1 MTTAPLIPNPSPA
14 RGEGG
19 RHHGR
24 LRFANRPYLLILLQL
39 AWLGWLLTF
48 PVALDSDDAL
58 NFAHG
63 VTRFSVLEF
72 SPHFPGYPAFIWLAR
87 LINLAVDDPAR
98 AVQWASLLGS
108 SLLAPLAAL
117 LAVKLWQRP
126 SLLAP
131 VWLLVLAL
139 PLTPTL
145 ALSGLS
151 DGPALAAWLG
161 SLLALQQ
168 RRFALAGLLLGL
180 MLALRPSYF
189 VLALQPLWLGLA
201 QQGNRVR
208 FVLPIALVGLTS
220 LLFVWQADGWAY
232 FSEGQR
238 FTDGHFTLWGNTA
251 AAHGDRLLSWANTF
265 NSQLT
270 PLWPLLMGALLIQPL
285 WQRSKDH
292 NATPSVLWTIYW
304 LALLLWTLFGQNPDN
319 PRHLA
324 PITLLG
330 IVLLAGW
337 LPRRGEGLVTVAG
350 LLLLGATFT
359 LPHPPAMVQ
368 AARLA
373 EKSCPA
379 LVTQWGVRLLRE
391 TTALPV
397 TDGWYKGD
405 AALALSQGACRLS
418 RRPIA
423 ASEMSTVVRQHWFAP
438 RFAAEPS
445 LWLAIPSLQTIQ
457 EKVTKNIERAQKSA
471 KATKKEG
478 NNSGTLTAHP

>member
-1 MTTAPLIPNPSPA
+1 MLA
-14 RGEGG
+14 
-19 RHHGR
+19 
-24 LRFANRPYLLILLQL
+24 LLQL

-87 LINLAVDDPAR
+87 LINLAVDDPAH

-108 SLLAPLAAL
+108 SLLAPLAAF
-117 LAVKLWQRP
+117 LAVRLWQRP
-126 SLLAP
+126 GLLVP

-161 SLLALQQ
+161 TLLALQQ
-168 RRFALAGLLLGL
+168 RKIALAGLLLGL

-189 VLALQPLWLGLA
+189 VLALLPLWLGMA

-208 FVLPIALVGLTS
+208 FVLPIALVGLAC

-232 FSEGQR
+232 FAEGRR

-265 NSQLT
+265 NDQLT
-270 PLWPLLMGALLIQPL
+270 PLWPLLMGALLILPL

-292 NATPSVLWTIYW
+292 NPAPSVLWPLYW
-304 LALLLWTLFGQNPDN
+304 LVLLLWTLVGQNPDN

-330 IVLLAGW
+330 LVLLVGW
-337 LPRRGEGLVTVAG
+337 LPRRGELPAMLGA
-350 LLLLGATFT
+350 LLLLLST
-359 LPHPPAMVQ
+359 LTPPVAPAMTR

-373 EKSCPA
+373 EQTCPA

-391 TTALPV
+391 TTTLPV
-397 TDGWYKGD
+397 TDGWYRGD
-405 AALALSQGACRLS
+405 AALALTQGACRLS
-418 RRPIA
+418 RRPLGA
-423 ASEMSTVVRQHWFAP
+423 EALPGPYDTLWFAP
-438 RFAAEPS
+438 RFHAEPG
-445 LWLAIPSLQTIQ
+445 LWLALP
-457 EKVTKNIERAQKSA
+457 R
-471 KATKKEG
+471 
-478 NNSGTLTAHP
+478 

>member
-1 MTTAPLIPNPSPA
+1 MLA
-14 RGEGG
+14 
-19 RHHGR
+19 
-24 LRFANRPYLLILLQL
+24 LLQL
-39 AWLGWLLTF
+39 AWLGWLLAF

-72 SPHFPGYPAFIWLAR
+72 SPHFPGYPAFIWLVR
-87 LINLAVDDPAR
+87 LVNLLVDDPAR

-108 SLLAPLAAL
+108 CLLAPLAAWL
-117 LAVKLWQRP
+117 SASVWQRP

-161 SLLALQQ
+161 ALLALQQ
-168 RRFALAGLLLGL
+168 RRIALAGLLLGL
-180 MLALRPSYF
+180 LLALRPSYF
-189 VLALQPLWLGLA
+189 VLMLLPLWLGMA
-201 QQGNRVR
+201 QQGARFR
-208 FVLPIALVGLTS
+208 FVLPIALVGLIS

-232 FSEGQR
+232 FSEGRR
-238 FTDGHFTLWGNTA
+238 FTDGHFSLWGNTA
-251 AAHGDRLLSWANTF
+251 AAHGDRLLSWARTF
-265 NSQLT
+265 NEQLT
-270 PLWPLLMGALLIQPL
+270 LLWPLLMVALLVLPL
-285 WQRSKDH
+285 WPRSKDH
-292 NATPSVLWTIYW
+292 PAALSVLWRLYW
-304 LALLLWTLFGQNPDN
+304 LALLFWTLFGQNPDN

-337 LPRRGEGLVTVAG
+337 LPRRGEGLAVVAG
-350 LLLLGATFT
+350 LLLLGATFIQ
-359 LPHPPAMVQ
+359 PSPPAMVQ
-368 AARLA
+368 AAKQA
-373 EKSCPA
+373 EKNCPA

-391 TTALPV
+391 TTTLPV

-405 AALALSQGACRLS
+405 ASLALKQGACRLS

-423 ASEMSTVVRQHWFAP
+423 ASEMPTAVRQHWFAP
-438 RFAAEPS
+438 RFAAEPG
-445 LWLAIPSLQTIQ
+445 LWLAIPSP
-457 EKVTKNIERAQKSA
+457 VTVESPMTNSIKRAQ
-471 KATKKEG
+471 
-478 NNSGTLTAHP
+478 NSPK

>member
-1 MTTAPLIPNPSPA
+1 MRGKATSRRWASPCSITVS
-14 RGEGG
+14 
-19 RHHGR
+19 
-24 LRFANRPYLLILLQL
+24 LLALLQL
-39 AWLGWLLTF
+39 VWLGWLLAF

-87 LINLAVDDPAR
+87 LINMAVDEPAR

-117 LAVKLWQRP
+117 LAMRLWQRP

-151 DGPALAAWLG
+151 DGPALAAWIG
-161 SLLALQQ
+161 TLLALQH
-168 RRFALAGLLLGL
+168 RKPALAGLTLGL
-180 MLALRPSYF
+180 LLALRPSYF
-189 VLALQPLWLGLA
+189 VLALLPLWLGMA
-201 QQGNRVR
+201 QQGTRVR
-208 FVLPIALVGLTS
+208 FVLPIALVGLIS

-232 FSEGQR
+232 FSEGRR

-251 AAHGDRLLSWANTF
+251 AAHGDRLLSWARTF
-265 NSQLT
+265 NDQLT
-270 PLWPLLMGALLIQPL
+270 PLWPLAVAALLVLPL
-285 WQRSKDH
+285 WPRSKGQ
-292 NATPSVLWTIYW
+292 AAAFSPLWTLYW

-337 LPRRGEGLVTVAG
+337 LTRRAMGLVAVAG
-350 LLLLGATFT
+350 LLLLAATFT
-359 LPHPPAMVQ
+359 LPRPPAMVQ
-368 AARLA
+368 AARQA
-373 EKSCPA
+373 EKVCPA

-391 TTALPV
+391 TTTLPV

-405 AALALSQGACRLS
+405 AALALAEGACRLS
-418 RRPIA
+418 RRPIMTGDMPA
-423 ASEMSTVVRQHWFAP
+423 PNRQIWFAP
-438 RFAAEPS
+438 RFRAEPG
-445 LWLAIPSLQTIQ
+445 LWLGIQ
-457 EKVTKNIERAQKSA
+457 DPPHHQNW
-471 KATKKEG
+471 
-478 NNSGTLTAHP
+478 

>member
-1 MTTAPLIPNPSPA
+1 MMTAPLIPNPSPA

-19 RHHGR
+19 RRHGR
-24 LRFANRPYLLILLQL
+24 LRFANRLYLLVLLQL
-39 AWLGWLLTF
+39 AWLGWLLAF

-63 VTRFSVLEF
+63 VVRFSVLEF

-87 LINLAVDDPAR
+87 LINLAVDDPAA
-98 AVQWASLLGS
+98 AVQWASLLGTA
-108 SLLAPLAAL
+108 LIAPLAAG
-117 LAVKLWQRP
+117 LAARLWQRP
-126 SLLAP
+126 GLFAP

-161 SLLALQQ
+161 ALLALQH
-168 RRFALAGLLLGL
+168 RKPALAGLLLGL
-180 MLALRPSYF
+180 LLALRPSYL
-189 VLALQPLWLGLA
+189 VLALLPFWLGMEHKGERLK
-201 QQGNRVR
+201 
-208 FVLPIALVGLTS
+208 FLLPIALVGLAC

-232 FSEGQR
+232 FAEGRR

-265 NSQLT
+265 NDQLT
-270 PLWPLLMGALLIQPL
+270 PLWPLLMGALLVLPL
-285 WQRSKDH
+285 WQRVRQQQTMS
-292 NATPSVLWTIYW
+292 SLWTLYW

-330 IVLLAGW
+330 IVLLAGR
-337 LPRRGEGLVTVAG
+337 LPQWGERPAMLGA
-350 LLLLGATFT
+350 LLLLCTT
-359 LPHPPAMVQ
+359 LTAPAPPAMVQ

-373 EKSCPA
+373 EKACPA

-397 TDGWYKGD
+397 TDGWYQGD
-405 AALALSQGACRLS
+405 AALALTQGACRLS

-423 ASEMSTVVRQHWFAP
+423 QNEMPLPHQTHWFAP
-438 RFAAEPS
+438 RFGAEPG
-445 LWLAIPSLQTIQ
+445 LWLAIP
-457 EKVTKNIERAQKSA
+457 R
-471 KATKKEG
+471 
-478 NNSGTLTAHP
+478 

>member
-1 MTTAPLIPNPSPA
+1 M
-14 RGEGG
+14 
-19 RHHGR
+19 
-24 LRFANRPYLLILLQL
+24 LLLLQL

-63 VTRFSVLEF
+63 VVRFSVLEF

-87 LINLAVDDPAR
+87 LINLLVDDPAR

-108 SLLAPLAAL
+108 SLLAPLAAS
-117 LAVKLWQRP
+117 LAVRLWQRP

-161 SLLALQQ
+161 ALLALQQ
-168 RRFALAGLLLGL
+168 RKIALAGLLLGL

-189 VLALQPLWLGLA
+189 VLALLPLWLGMA
-201 QQGNRVR
+201 QQGARVR
-208 FVLPIALVGLTS
+208 FVLPIALVGLAC

-232 FSEGQR
+232 FAEGRR

-251 AAHGDRLLSWANTF
+251 AAHGDRLLSWARTLND
-265 NSQLT
+265 QLT
-270 PLWPLLMGALLIQPL
+270 PLWPLLMGALLVLPL

-292 NATPSVLWTIYW
+292 NATPSVLWTLYW

-330 IVLLAGW
+330 LVLLAGW
-337 LPRRGEGLVTVAG
+337 LPRRGVGLVALAG
-350 LLLLGATFT
+350 LLLLAVTFT
-359 LPHPPAMVQ
+359 PPRPSAMVQ
-368 AARLA
+368 AARVA
-373 EKSCPA
+373 EKNCPA

-391 TTALPV
+391 TTTLPV
-397 TDGWYKGD
+397 TDGWYRGD
-405 AALALSQGACRLS
+405 AALALTQGACRLS
-418 RRPIA
+418 RRPLGA
-423 ASEMSTVVRQHWFAP
+423 EALPGPYDTLWFAP
-438 RFAAEPS
+438 RFHAEPG
-445 LWLAIPSLQTIQ
+445 LWLALP
-457 EKVTKNIERAQKSA
+457 R
-471 KATKKEG
+471 
-478 NNSGTLTAHP
+478 

>member
-1 MTTAPLIPNPSPA
+1 MLA
-14 RGEGG
+14 
-19 RHHGR
+19 
-24 LRFANRPYLLILLQL
+24 LLQL

-63 VTRFSVLEF
+63 VVRFSVLEF

-108 SLLAPLAAL
+108 SLLAPLAAG
-117 LAVKLWQRP
+117 LAVRLWQRP

-145 ALSGLS
+145 ALSSLS

-161 SLLALQQ
+161 ALLALQQ
-168 RRFALAGLLLGL
+168 RKIALAGLLLGL

-189 VLALQPLWLGLA
+189 VLALLPLWLGMA
-201 QQGNRVR
+201 QQGTRVR
-208 FVLPIALVGLTS
+208 FVLPIALVGLAC

-232 FSEGQR
+232 FAEGRR

-265 NSQLT
+265 NDQLT
-270 PLWPLLMGALLIQPL
+270 PLWPLLMGALLILPL

-292 NATPSVLWTIYW
+292 NPAPSVLWPLYW
-304 LALLLWTLFGQNPDN
+304 LALLLWTLVGQNPDN

-337 LPRRGEGLVTVAG
+337 LPRRGVGQVALAG
-350 LLLLGATFT
+350 LLLLAVT
-359 LPHPPAMVQ
+359 LTPPRPSAMVQ
-368 AARLA
+368 AARVA
-373 EKSCPA
+373 EKNCPA

-391 TTALPV
+391 TTTLPV
-397 TDGWYKGD
+397 TDGWYRGD
-405 AALALSQGACRLS
+405 AALALTQGACRLS
-418 RRPIA
+418 RRPLGA
-423 ASEMSTVVRQHWFAP
+423 EALPGPYDTLWFAP
-438 RFAAEPS
+438 RFHAEPG
-445 LWLAIPSLQTIQ
+445 LWLALP
-457 EKVTKNIERAQKSA
+457 R
-471 KATKKEG
+471 
-478 NNSGTLTAHP
+478 

>member
-1 MTTAPLIPNPSPA
+1 MRGKAASRRWAFPCSTTIW
-14 RGEGG
+14 
-19 RHHGR
+19 
-24 LRFANRPYLLILLQL
+24 LLALLQL
-39 AWLGWLLTF
+39 AWLCWLLTF

-63 VTRFSVLEF
+63 VVRFSVLEF

-87 LINLAVDDPAR
+87 LINLAVDEPAR

-108 SLLAPLAAL
+108 SLLAPLAAW
-117 LAVKLWQRP
+117 LAVRIWQRP
-126 SLLAP
+126 NLLAP
-131 VWLLVLAL
+131 IWLLVLAL

-161 SLLALQQ
+161 ALLALQH
-168 RRFALAGLLLGL
+168 RRIALTGFMLGLL
-180 MLALRPSYF
+180 LALRPSYL
-189 VLALQPLWLGLA
+189 VLALLPLWLGW
-201 QQGNRVR
+201 QQKGERR
-208 FVLPIALVGLTS
+208 KFLFPIALVGLIS

-232 FSEGQR
+232 FGEGRR

-251 AAHGDRLLSWANTF
+251 AAHGDRLLSWARTF
-265 NSQLT
+265 DKQLT
-270 PLWPLLMGALLIQPL
+270 PLWPLPMGALLVLPL
-285 WQRSKDH
+285 WQRSKDQ
-292 NATPSVLWTIYW
+292 ATALSPLWTLYW

-324 PITLLG
+324 PLTLLG

-337 LPRRGEGLVTVAG
+337 LPRRGEVLVAVAG
-350 LLLLGATFT
+350 LLLLAATFT
-359 LPHPPAMVQ
+359 LPRPPAMVQ

-373 EKSCPA
+373 EKTCPA

-397 TDGWYKGD
+397 TDGWYQGD
-405 AALALSQGACRLS
+405 AALALTQGACRLS

-423 ASEMSTVVRQHWFAP
+423 QSEMPLPHQAHWFAP
-438 RFAAEPS
+438 RFGAEPG
-445 LWLAIPSLQTIQ
+445 LWLAIP
-457 EKVTKNIERAQKSA
+457 R
-471 KATKKEG
+471 
-478 NNSGTLTAHP
+478 

>member
-1 MTTAPLIPNPSPA
+1 M
-14 RGEGG
+14 
-19 RHHGR
+19 
-24 LRFANRPYLLILLQL
+24 LILLQL

-108 SLLAPLAAL
+108 SLLAPLAAF
-117 LAVKLWQRP
+117 LAVRLWQRP
-126 SLLAP
+126 GLLVP

-161 SLLALQQ
+161 TLLALQQ
-168 RRFALAGLLLGL
+168 RKIALAGLLLGL

-189 VLALQPLWLGLA
+189 VLTLLPLWLGMA

-208 FVLPIALVGLTS
+208 FVLPIALVGLAC

-232 FSEGQR
+232 FAEGRR

-265 NSQLT
+265 NDQLT
-270 PLWPLLMGALLIQPL
+270 PLWPLLMGALLILPL

-292 NATPSVLWTIYW
+292 NPAPSVLWPLYW

-337 LPRRGEGLVTVAG
+337 LPRRGVGLVALAG
-350 LLLLGATFT
+350 LLLLAVT
-359 LPHPPAMVQ
+359 LTPARPSAMVQ
-368 AARLA
+368 AARVA
-373 EKSCPA
+373 EKNCPA

-391 TTALPV
+391 TTTLPV
-397 TDGWYKGD
+397 TDGWYRGD
-405 AALALSQGACRLS
+405 AALALTQGACRLS
-418 RRPIA
+418 RRPLGA
-423 ASEMSTVVRQHWFAP
+423 EALPGPYDTLWFAP
-438 RFAAEPS
+438 RFHAEPG
-445 LWLAIPSLQTIQ
+445 LWLALP
-457 EKVTKNIERAQKSA
+457 R
-471 KATKKEG
+471 
-478 NNSGTLTAHP
+478 

>member
-1 MTTAPLIPNPSPA
+1 MLA
-14 RGEGG
+14 
-19 RHHGR
+19 
-24 LRFANRPYLLILLQL
+24 LLQL
-39 AWLGWLLTF
+39 AWLCWLLAF

-98 AVQWASLLGS
+98 AVQWASLLGTA
-108 SLLAPLAAL
+108 LLAPLAAW
-117 LAVKLWQRP
+117 LAVRLWQRP

-168 RRFALAGLLLGL
+168 RKIVLAGLLLGL

-189 VLALQPLWLGLA
+189 VLALLPLWLVLA

-208 FVLPIALVGLTS
+208 FVLPIALVGLAC

-232 FSEGQR
+232 FSEGRR

-251 AAHGDRLLSWANTF
+251 AAHGDRLLSWAHTF
-265 NSQLT
+265 NDQLT
-270 PLWPLLMGALLIQPL
+270 PLWPLLMVALLMLPL

-292 NATPSVLWTIYW
+292 NATPSVLWTLYW

-330 IVLLAGW
+330 LVLLAGW
-337 LPRRGEGLVTVAG
+337 LPRRGEKLAAVAG
-350 LLLLGATFT
+350 LLLLGATFS
-359 LPHPPAMVQ
+359 LPRPPAMVQ

-373 EKSCPA
+373 ETACPA

-391 TTALPV
+391 TTALAV

-423 ASEMSTVVRQHWFAP
+423 ASEMPTAVRQHWFAP
-438 RFAAEPS
+438 RFAAEPG
-445 LWLAIPSLQTIQ
+445 LWLAIPSLQTPHG
-457 EKVTKNIERAQKSA
+457 ESDKKHRKS
-471 KATKKEG
+471 TEIRQG
-478 NNSGTLTAHP
+478 N

>member
-1 MTTAPLIPNPSPA
+1 M
-14 RGEGG
+14 RGKATY
-19 RHHGR
+19 RR
-24 LRFANRPYLLILLQL
+24 WASTSSITMWLLALLQL

-72 SPHFPGYPAFIWLAR
+72 SPHFPGYPAFIWLTR

-168 RRFALAGLLLGL
+168 RRIALAGLLLGL
-180 MLALRPSYF
+180 LLALRPSYF
-189 VLALQPLWLGLA
+189 VLALLPLWLGLA
-201 QQGNRVR
+201 QDGTRVR

-232 FSEGQR
+232 FSEGRR

-251 AAHGDRLLSWANTF
+251 AAHGDRLLSWARTF
-265 NSQLT
+265 DDQLT
-270 PLWPLLMGALLIQPL
+270 PLWPLLIGALLVLPL
-285 WQRSKDH
+285 WQRSKNH
-292 NATPSVLWTIYW
+292 PAALPPLWTLYW
-304 LALLLWTLFGQNPDN
+304 LVLLLWTLFGQNPDN

-337 LPRRGEGLVTVAG
+337 LPRRGEWVVAVAG
-350 LLLLGATFT
+350 LLLLGVTFT
-359 LPHPPAMVQ
+359 LPRPPAMVQ
-368 AARLA
+368 AAKLA
-373 EKSCPA
+373 EKACPA

-391 TTALPV
+391 TTALAV

-423 ASEMSTVVRQHWFAP
+423 ANEMPSAVRQHWFAP
-438 RFAAEPS
+438 RFAAEPG
-445 LWLAIPSLQTIQ
+445 LWLAIPSLQTPHRKSDKKHI
-457 EKVTKNIERAQKSA
+457 KSTKIHQSN
-471 KATKKEG
+471 
-478 NNSGTLTAHP
+478 

>member
-1 MTTAPLIPNPSPA
+1 MLA
-14 RGEGG
+14 
-19 RHHGR
+19 
-24 LRFANRPYLLILLQL
+24 LLQGV
-39 AWLGWLLTF
+39 WTGWLFTF

-63 VTRFSVLEF
+63 VMRFSVLEF

-87 LINLAVDDPAR
+87 LINLAVDDPAA
-98 AVQWASLLGS
+98 AVQWASLLGTA
-108 SLLAPLAAL
+108 LIAPLAAL
-117 LAVKLWQRP
+117 LAVRLWQRP

-161 SLLALQQ
+161 ALLALQH
-168 RRFALAGLLLGL
+168 RKPALAGLLLGL
-180 MLALRPSYF
+180 LLALRPSYF
-189 VLALQPLWLGLA
+189 VLALLPLWLGIEHKGERRKFL
-201 QQGNRVR
+201 
-208 FVLPIALVGLTS
+208 FPIALVGLIS

-232 FSEGQR
+232 FGEGRR

-251 AAHGDRLLSWANTF
+251 AAHGDRLLSWARTF
-265 NSQLT
+265 HDQLT
-270 PLWPLLMGALLIQPL
+270 PLWPLAVGALLVLPL
-285 WQRSKDH
+285 WQRVRQQQSL
-292 NATPSVLWTIYW
+292 SQLWTLYW

-330 IVLLAGW
+330 IVLLAGR
-337 LPRRGEGLVTVAG
+337 LPLWGERPAMLGA
-350 LLLLGATFT
+350 LLLLMST
-359 LPHPPAMVQ
+359 LTPAAPPAMVQ

-373 EKSCPA
+373 ERTCPA

-391 TTALPV
+391 TTTLPV
-397 TDGWYKGD
+397 TDGWYQGD
-405 AALALSQGACRLS
+405 AALALTQGACRLS

-423 ASEMSTVVRQHWFAP
+423 QSEMPLPHQAHWFAP
-438 RFAAEPS
+438 RFGAEPG
-445 LWLAIPSLQTIQ
+445 LWLAIP
-457 EKVTKNIERAQKSA
+457 R
-471 KATKKEG
+471 
-478 NNSGTLTAHP
+478 

>member
-1 MTTAPLIPNPSPA
+1 MLA
-14 RGEGG
+14 
-19 RHHGR
+19 
-24 LRFANRPYLLILLQL
+24 LLQL
-39 AWLGWLLTF
+39 AWLSWLLTF

-63 VTRFSVLEF
+63 VVRFSVLEF

-87 LINLAVDDPAR
+87 LINLAVDEPAR

-108 SLLAPLAAL
+108 SLLAPLAAF
-117 LAVKLWQRP
+117 LAVRLWQRP

-161 SLLALQQ
+161 ALLALLH
-168 RRFALAGLLLGL
+168 RKAALAGLLLGL
-180 MLALRPSYF
+180 MLTLRPSYF
-189 VLALQPLWLGLA
+189 VLALLPLWLGMA

-208 FVLPIALVGLTS
+208 FVLPIALVGLAC

-232 FSEGQR
+232 FAEGRR

-265 NSQLT
+265 NDQLT
-270 PLWPLLMGALLIQPL
+270 PLWPLLMGALLILPL

-292 NATPSVLWTIYW
+292 NPAPSVLWPLYW

-330 IVLLAGW
+330 LVLLAGW
-337 LPRRGEGLVTVAG
+337 LPRRGVGLVALAG
-350 LLLLGATFT
+350 LLLLAVT
-359 LPHPPAMVQ
+359 LTPARPSAMVQ
-368 AARLA
+368 AARVA
-373 EKSCPA
+373 EKNCPA

-391 TTALPV
+391 TTTLPV
-397 TDGWYKGD
+397 TDGWYRGD
-405 AALALSQGACRLS
+405 AALALTQGACRLS
-418 RRPIA
+418 RRPLRA
-423 ASEMSTVVRQHWFAP
+423 EALPGPYDTLWFAP
-438 RFAAEPS
+438 RFHAEPG
-445 LWLAIPSLQTIQ
+445 LWLALP
-457 EKVTKNIERAQKSA
+457 R
-471 KATKKEG
+471 
-478 NNSGTLTAHP
+478 

>member
-1 MTTAPLIPNPSPA
+1 MTTAPLIPAPSPA

-19 RHHGR
+19 RRHGR

-63 VTRFSVLEF
+63 VVRFSVLEF

-87 LINLAVDDPAR
+87 LINLAVDEPAR

-108 SLLAPLAAL
+108 SLLAPLAAS
-117 LAVKLWQRP
+117 LAVRLWQRP

-161 SLLALQQ
+161 TLLALQQ
-168 RRFALAGLLLGL
+168 RKIALAGLLLGL

-189 VLALQPLWLGLA
+189 VLTLLPLWLGMA

-208 FVLPIALVGLTS
+208 FVLPIALVGLAC

-232 FSEGQR
+232 FAEGRR

-265 NSQLT
+265 NDQLT
-270 PLWPLLMGALLIQPL
+270 PLWPLLMGAFLILPL

-292 NATPSVLWTIYW
+292 NPAPSVLWPLYW
-304 LALLLWTLFGQNPDN
+304 LVLLLWTLFGQNPDN

-330 IVLLAGW
+330 LVLLAGW
-337 LPRRGEGLVTVAG
+337 LPRRGVGQVALAG
-350 LLLLGATFT
+350 LLLLAVT
-359 LPHPPAMVQ
+359 LTPARPSAMVQ
-368 AARLA
+368 AARVA
-373 EKSCPA
+373 EKNCPA

-391 TTALPV
+391 TTTLPV
-397 TDGWYKGD
+397 TDGWYRGD
-405 AALALSQGACRLS
+405 AALALTQGACRLS
-418 RRPIA
+418 RRPLGA
-423 ASEMSTVVRQHWFAP
+423 EALPGPYDTLWFAP
-438 RFAAEPS
+438 RFHAEPG
-445 LWLAIPSLQTIQ
+445 LWLALP
-457 EKVTKNIERAQKSA
+457 R
-471 KATKKEG
+471 
-478 NNSGTLTAHP
+478 

>member
-1 MTTAPLIPNPSPA
+1 MITAPLIPNPSPA

-19 RHHGR
+19 RLHGR
-24 LRFANRPYLLILLQL
+24 LRFANRAYLLLLLLLLLQL
-39 AWLGWLLTF
+39 AWLGWLLAF

-87 LINLAVDDPAR
+87 LLNLAVDDPAR

-117 LAVKLWQRP
+117 LAVKRWQRP

-161 SLLALQQ
+161 TLLALQQ
-168 RRFALAGLLLGL
+168 RRIALAGLLLGL

-189 VLALQPLWLGLA
+189 VLALLPLWLGMA
-201 QQGNRVR
+201 QKGQRLN
-208 FVLPIALVGLTS
+208 FLLPIILVGLAC

-232 FSEGQR
+232 FSEGRR

-251 AAHGDRLLSWANTF
+251 AAHGDRLLSWARTF
-265 NSQLT
+265 NDQLT
-270 PLWPLLMGALLIQPL
+270 PLWPPLMGALLVLPL
-285 WQRSKDH
+285 WQRSKGQA
-292 NATPSVLWTIYW
+292 ATLPPLWTLYW

-337 LPRRGEGLVTVAG
+337 LPRRGEWVVAVAG
-350 LLLLGATFT
+350 LLLLGVTFT
-359 LPHPPAMVQ
+359 LPRPPAMVQ

-373 EKSCPA
+373 EKACPA

-391 TTALPV
+391 TTALAV

-423 ASEMSTVVRQHWFAP
+423 ANEMPSAVRQHWFAP
-438 RFAAEPS
+438 RFAAEPG
-445 LWLAIPSLQTIQ
+445 LWLAIPD
-457 EKVTKNIERAQKSA
+457 
-471 KATKKEG
+471 
-478 NNSGTLTAHP
+478 P

>member
-1 MTTAPLIPNPSPA
+1 MD
-14 RGEGG
+14 E
-19 RHHGR
+19 
-24 LRFANRPYLLILLQL
+24 
-39 AWLGWLLTF
+39 
-48 PVALDSDDAL
+48 
-58 NFAHG
+58 
-63 VTRFSVLEF
+63 
-72 SPHFPGYPAFIWLAR
+72 
-87 LINLAVDDPAR
+87 PAR

-108 SLLAPLAAL
+108 CLLAPLAAS
-117 LAVKLWQRP
+117 LAVRLWQRP

-161 SLLALQQ
+161 ALLGLQQ
-168 RRFALAGLLLGL
+168 RKITLAGLLLGL

-189 VLALQPLWLGLA
+189 VLALLPLWLGMA
-201 QQGNRVR
+201 QKGMRVR
-208 FVLPIALVGLTS
+208 FMLPITQVGLAC

-232 FSEGQR
+232 FSEGRR

-265 NSQLT
+265 NEQLT
-270 PLWPLLMGALLIQPL
+270 PLWPLAVGGLLAQPL
-285 WQRSKDH
+285 WQRCKGHAAALS
-292 NATPSVLWTIYW
+292 PCWSLYW

-330 IVLLAGW
+330 IILLAGM
-337 LPRRGEGLVTVAG
+337 LPRRGELPAMLGA
-350 LLLLGATFT
+350 LLLLLCT
-359 LPHPPAMVQ
+359 LTPLAAPAMTR

-373 EKSCPA
+373 EQACPA

-397 TDGWYKGD
+397 TDGWYQGD
-405 AALALSQGACRLS
+405 ARLALAQGACRLS
-418 RRPIA
+418 RRPLDPEDLPA
-423 ASEMSTVVRQHWFAP
+423 GGRQVWFAP
-438 RFAAEPS
+438 RFHAEPG
-445 LWLAIPSLQTIQ
+445 LWLGIQ
-457 EKVTKNIERAQKSA
+457 D
-471 KATKKEG
+471 
-478 NNSGTLTAHP
+478 HPRHQNW

>member
-1 MTTAPLIPNPSPA
+1 MLA
-14 RGEGG
+14 
-19 RHHGR
+19 
-24 LRFANRPYLLILLQL
+24 LLQL

-63 VTRFSVLEF
+63 VVRFSVLEF

-87 LINLAVDDPAR
+87 LINLAVDEPAR

-108 SLLAPLAAL
+108 SLLAPLAAF
-117 LAVKLWQRP
+117 LAARLWQRP

-151 DGPALAAWLG
+151 DGPALAAWLAA
-161 SLLALQQ
+161 LLALLH
-168 RRFALAGLLLGL
+168 RKAALAGLLLGL

-189 VLALQPLWLGLA
+189 VLALLPLWLGMA
-201 QQGNRVR
+201 QKGARVR
-208 FVLPIALVGLTS
+208 FVLPIALVGLAC

-232 FSEGQR
+232 FAEGRR

-265 NSQLT
+265 NDQLT
-270 PLWPLLMGALLIQPL
+270 PLWPLLMGALLVLPL
-285 WQRSKDH
+285 WKRSKDH
-292 NATPSVLWTIYW
+292 NATPSVLWPLYW
-304 LALLLWTLFGQNPDN
+304 LALLLWTLVGQNPDN

-330 IVLLAGW
+330 LVLLASW
-337 LPRRGEGLVTVAG
+337 LPRRGELTAMLGA
-350 LLLLGATFT
+350 LLLLLST
-359 LPHPPAMVQ
+359 LTPPVAPAMTR

-373 EKSCPA
+373 EQTCPA

-391 TTALPV
+391 TTTLPV
-397 TDGWYKGD
+397 TDGWYRGD
-405 AALALSQGACRLS
+405 AALALTQGACRLS
-418 RRPIA
+418 RRPLGA
-423 ASEMSTVVRQHWFAP
+423 EALPGPYDTLWFSP
-438 RFAAEPS
+438 RFHAEPG
-445 LWLAIPSLQTIQ
+445 LWLALP
-457 EKVTKNIERAQKSA
+457 R
-471 KATKKEG
+471 
-478 NNSGTLTAHP
+478 

>member
-1 MTTAPLIPNPSPA
+1 MLPIRALATRRRISRQLW
-14 RGEGG
+14 
-19 RHHGR
+19 
-24 LRFANRPYLLILLQL
+24 LLILLQGV
-39 AWLGWLLTF
+39 WMGWLFAF
-48 PVALDSDDAL
+48 PIALDSDDAL

-87 LINLAVDDPAR
+87 LINLLVDDPAR

-117 LAVKLWQRP
+117 LAVRLWQRP

-161 SLLALQQ
+161 ALLVLQQ
-168 RRFALAGLLLGL
+168 RRMALAGLMLGL
-180 MLALRPSYF
+180 LLALRPSYF
-189 VLALQPLWLGLA
+189 VLALLPLWLGLA
-201 QQGNRVR
+201 QKGTCVR

-232 FSEGQR
+232 FSEGRR

-251 AAHGDRLLSWANTF
+251 AAHGDRLLSWARTF
-265 NSQLT
+265 NDQLT
-270 PLWPLLMGALLIQPL
+270 SLWSLLMGALLLQPL
-285 WQRSKDH
+285 WQRFYQGVTRQ
-292 NATPSVLWTIYW
+292 ATALSPLWSLYW

-337 LPRRGEGLVTVAG
+337 LPRCGDVLTTLAA
-350 LLLLGATFT
+350 LLLLCVT
-359 LPHPPAMVQ
+359 LTPPALPAMVQ
-368 AARLA
+368 AARVA
-373 EKSCPA
+373 EKACPA

-391 TTALPV
+391 TTALAV
-397 TDGWYKGD
+397 TDGWYRGD
-405 AALALSQGACRLS
+405 ARLALAQGACRLS

-423 ASEMSTVVRQHWFAP
+423 TGDMPTPNQLLWLSP
-438 RFAAEPS
+438 RFHAEPGI
-445 LWLAIPSLQTIQ
+445 WLGIP
-457 EKVTKNIERAQKSA
+457 AYFY
-471 KATKKEG
+471 
-478 NNSGTLTAHP
+478 P

>member
-1 MTTAPLIPNPSPA
+1 MW
-14 RGEGG
+14 
-19 RHHGR
+19 
-24 LRFANRPYLLILLQL
+24 LLTLLQL

-63 VTRFSVLEF
+63 VVRFSVLEF

-87 LINLAVDDPAR
+87 LINLAVDEPAR

-108 SLLAPLAAL
+108 SLLAPLAAS

-161 SLLALQQ
+161 ALLALQQ
-168 RRFALAGLLLGL
+168 RKIALAGLLLGL

-189 VLALQPLWLGLA
+189 VLALLPLWLGMA
-201 QQGNRVR
+201 QKGARVR
-208 FVLPIALVGLTS
+208 FVLPIALVGLAC

-232 FSEGQR
+232 FSEGRR

-251 AAHGDRLLSWANTF
+251 AAHGDRLLSWARTLND
-265 NSQLT
+265 QLT
-270 PLWPLLMGALLIQPL
+270 PLWPLLMGALLVLPL

-292 NATPSVLWTIYW
+292 NPAPSVLWPLYW

-337 LPRRGEGLVTVAG
+337 LPRRGELTAMLGA
-350 LLLLGATFT
+350 LLLLLCT
-359 LPHPPAMVQ
+359 LTPPVAPAMTR

-373 EKSCPA
+373 EQTCPA

-391 TTALPV
+391 TTTLPV
-397 TDGWYKGD
+397 TDGWYRGD
-405 AALALSQGACRLS
+405 AALALTQGACRLS
-418 RRPIA
+418 RRPLGA
-423 ASEMSTVVRQHWFAP
+423 EALPGPYDTLWFAP
-438 RFAAEPS
+438 RFHAEPG
-445 LWLAIPSLQTIQ
+445 LWLALP
-457 EKVTKNIERAQKSA
+457 R
-471 KATKKEG
+471 
-478 NNSGTLTAHP
+478 

>member
-1 MTTAPLIPNPSPA
+1 M
-14 RGEGG
+14 RGKATY
-19 RHHGR
+19 RR
-24 LRFANRPYLLILLQL
+24 WASTSSITMWLLALLQL

-63 VTRFSVLEF
+63 VVRFSVLEF

-87 LINLAVDDPAR
+87 LINLAVDEPAR

-108 SLLAPLAAL
+108 SLLAPLAAF
-117 LAVKLWQRP
+117 LAARLWQRP

-151 DGPALAAWLG
+151 DGPALAAWLAA
-161 SLLALQQ
+161 LLALLH
-168 RRFALAGLLLGL
+168 RKAALAGLLLGL

-189 VLALQPLWLGLA
+189 VLALLPLWLGMA
-201 QQGNRVR
+201 QQGTRVR
-208 FVLPIALVGLTS
+208 FVLPIALVGLAC

-232 FSEGQR
+232 FGEGRR

-251 AAHGDRLLSWANTF
+251 AAHGDRLLSWARTLND
-265 NSQLT
+265 QLT
-270 PLWPLLMGALLIQPL
+270 PLWPLLMGALLVLPL

-292 NATPSVLWTIYW
+292 NATPSVLWTLYW
-304 LALLLWTLFGQNPDN
+304 LVLLLWTLFGQNPDN

-330 IVLLAGW
+330 LVLLAGW
-337 LPRRGEGLVTVAG
+337 LPRRGVGLVALAG
-350 LLLLGATFT
+350 LLLLAVT
-359 LPHPPAMVQ
+359 LTPARPSAMVQ
-368 AARLA
+368 AARVA
-373 EKSCPA
+373 EKNCPA

-391 TTALPV
+391 TTTLPV
-397 TDGWYKGD
+397 TDGWYRGD
-405 AALALSQGACRLS
+405 AALALTQGACRLS
-418 RRPIA
+418 RRPLGA
-423 ASEMSTVVRQHWFAP
+423 EALPGPYDTLWFAP
-438 RFAAEPS
+438 RFHAEPG
-445 LWLAIPSLQTIQ
+445 LWLALP
-457 EKVTKNIERAQKSA
+457 R
-471 KATKKEG
+471 
-478 NNSGTLTAHP
+478 

>member
-1 MTTAPLIPNPSPA
+1 MTTAPLIPSPSPT

-19 RHHGR
+19 RRHGR
-24 LRFANRPYLLILLQL
+24 LRFANRPYLLALLQL

-98 AVQWASLLGS
+98 AVLWTSLLGS
-108 SLLAPLAAL
+108 SLLAPLAAF
-117 LAVKLWQRP
+117 LAVRLWQRP
-126 SLLAP
+126 GLLVP

-161 SLLALQQ
+161 TLLALQQ
-168 RRFALAGLLLGL
+168 RKIALAGLLLGL

-189 VLALQPLWLGLA
+189 VLTLLPLWLGMA

-208 FVLPIALVGLTS
+208 FVLPIALVGLAC

-232 FSEGQR
+232 FAEGRR

-265 NSQLT
+265 NDQLT
-270 PLWPLLMGALLIQPL
+270 PLWPLLMGALLVLPL

-292 NATPSVLWTIYW
+292 NPAPSVLWPLYW

-330 IVLLAGW
+330 LVLLAGW
-337 LPRRGEGLVTVAG
+337 LPRRGVGLVALAG
-350 LLLLGATFT
+350 LLLLAVT
-359 LPHPPAMVQ
+359 LTPARPSAMVQ
-368 AARLA
+368 AARVA
-373 EKSCPA
+373 EKNCPA

-391 TTALPV
+391 TTTLPV
-397 TDGWYKGD
+397 TDGWYRGD
-405 AALALSQGACRLS
+405 AALALTQGACRLS
-418 RRPIA
+418 RRPLGA
-423 ASEMSTVVRQHWFAP
+423 EALPGPYDTLWFAP
-438 RFAAEPS
+438 RFHAEPG
-445 LWLAIPSLQTIQ
+445 LWLALP
-457 EKVTKNIERAQKSA
+457 R
-471 KATKKEG
+471 
-478 NNSGTLTAHP
+478 

>member
-1 MTTAPLIPNPSPA
+1 MTTAPLIPGPSPA

-24 LRFANRPYLLILLQL
+24 LRFANRPYWLILLQL
-39 AWLGWLLTF
+39 AWLGWLLAF

-87 LINLAVDDPAR
+87 LINLVVDDPAR
-98 AVQWASLLGS
+98 AVQWANLLGS
-108 SLLAPLAAL
+108 SLLAPLAAW
-117 LAVKLWQRP
+117 LAVRLWQRP

-151 DGPALAAWLG
+151 DGPALAAWLWT
-161 SLLALQQ
+161 LLALQQ
-168 RRFALAGLLLGL
+168 RRIALAGLLLGL

-189 VLALQPLWLGLA
+189 VLALLPLWLGLA
-201 QQGNRVR
+201 QQGTRVR

-232 FSEGQR
+232 FSEGRR

-265 NSQLT
+265 NDQLT
-270 PLWPLLMGALLIQPL
+270 PLWPLLMGALLVLPL

-292 NATPSVLWTIYW
+292 NAAPSVLWALYW

-337 LPRRGEGLVTVAG
+337 LPRRGEKLATVAG
-350 LLLLGATFT
+350 LLLLGTTFT
-359 LPHPPAMVQ
+359 LPRPPAMVQ
-368 AARLA
+368 AAKLA
-373 EKSCPA
+373 EKACPA

-391 TTALPV
+391 TTVLAV

-405 AALALSQGACRLS
+405 ASLALTQGACRLS

-423 ASEMSTVVRQHWFAP
+423 ASEMPTAVRQHWFAP
-438 RFAAEPS
+438 RFAAEPG
-445 LWLAIPSLQTIQ
+445 LWLAIPDP
-457 EKVTKNIERAQKSA
+457 SA
-471 KATKKEG
+471 RQ
-478 NNSGTLTAHP
+478 N

>member
-1 MTTAPLIPNPSPA
+1 MTTAPLIPTPSPA

-19 RHHGR
+19 RRHGR
-24 LRFANRPYLLILLQL
+24 LRFANRPYLLALLQL

-48 PVALDSDDAL
+48 TVALDSDDAL

-63 VTRFSVLEF
+63 VVRFSVLEF

-108 SLLAPLAAL
+108 SLLAPLAAS
-117 LAVKLWQRP
+117 LAVRLWQRP

-131 VWLLVLAL
+131 AWLLVLAL

-161 SLLALQQ
+161 ALLALQQ
-168 RRFALAGLLLGL
+168 RKIALAGLLLGL

-189 VLALQPLWLGLA
+189 VLALLPLWLGMA

-208 FVLPIALVGLTS
+208 FVLPIALVGLAC

-232 FSEGQR
+232 FAEGRR

-265 NSQLT
+265 NDQLT
-270 PLWPLLMGALLIQPL
+270 PLWPLLMGALLVLPL

-292 NATPSVLWTIYW
+292 NPAPSVLWPLYW
-304 LALLLWTLFGQNPDN
+304 LVLLLWTLFGQNPDN

-330 IVLLAGW
+330 LVLLAGW
-337 LPRRGEGLVTVAG
+337 LPRRGVELIALAG
-350 LLLLGATFT
+350 LLLLAVTFT
-359 LPHPPAMVQ
+359 PARPSAMVQ
-368 AARLA
+368 AARVA
-373 EKSCPA
+373 EKNCPA

-391 TTALPV
+391 TTTLPV
-397 TDGWYKGD
+397 TDGWYRGD
-405 AALALSQGACRLS
+405 AALALTQGACRLS
-418 RRPIA
+418 RRPLGA
-423 ASEMSTVVRQHWFAP
+423 EALPGPYDTLWFAP
-438 RFAAEPS
+438 RFHAEPG
-445 LWLAIPSLQTIQ
+445 LWLALP
-457 EKVTKNIERAQKSA
+457 R
-471 KATKKEG
+471 
-478 NNSGTLTAHP
+478 

>member
-1 MTTAPLIPNPSPA
+1 MMTAPLIPNPSPA

-24 LRFANRPYLLILLQL
+24 LRFANRRYLLILLQL
-39 AWLGWLLTF
+39 AWLGWLLAF

-87 LINLAVDDPAR
+87 LINLLVDDPAR

-117 LAVKLWQRP
+117 LAVRLWQRP

-161 SLLALQQ
+161 SLLALLQ
-168 RRFALAGLLLGL
+168 RRIALAGLLLGL
-180 MLALRPSYF
+180 LLALRPSFF
-189 VLALQPLWLGLA
+189 VLALLPLWLAMA
-201 QQGNRVR
+201 QQETRIR

-232 FSEGQR
+232 FSEGRR

-251 AAHGDRLLSWANTF
+251 AAHGDRLLSWASTSND
-265 NSQLT
+265 QLT
-270 PLWPLLMGALLIQPL
+270 PLWPLAVGALLVLPL
-285 WQRSKDH
+285 WQRSKNH
-292 NATPSVLWTIYW
+292 PAALPPLWTLYW

-324 PITLLG
+324 PVTLLG

-337 LPRRGEGLVTVAG
+337 LPLRGEGLVTVAG

-359 LPHPPAMVQ
+359 LPRPPAMVQ

-373 EKSCPA
+373 ETACPA

-391 TTALPV
+391 TTSLAV

-423 ASEMSTVVRQHWFAP
+423 ASEMPTAVRQHWFAP
-438 RFAAEPS
+438 RFAAEPG
-445 LWLAIPSLQTIQ
+445 LWLAIPSRQTTHG
-457 EKVTKNIERAQKSA
+457 KSDKKHRKSTKIHQDN
-471 KATKKEG
+471 
-478 NNSGTLTAHP
+478 

>member
-1 MTTAPLIPNPSPA
+1 MMTAPLIPNPSPA

-24 LRFANRPYLLILLQL
+24 LCFANRPYLLLLLLILLQL
-39 AWLGWLLTF
+39 AWLGWLLAF

-87 LINLAVDDPAR
+87 LINLLVGDPAR
-98 AVQWASLLGS
+98 AVQWASLLGTA
-108 SLLAPLAAL
+108 LLAPLAAL

-161 SLLALQQ
+161 TLLALQQ

-189 VLALQPLWLGLA
+189 MLTLLPLWLGMA
-201 QQGNRVR
+201 QKGQRLN
-208 FVLPIALVGLTS
+208 FLLPIVLVGLIS

-232 FSEGQR
+232 FSEGRR
-238 FTDGHFTLWGNTA
+238 FTDGHFALWGNTA
-251 AAHGDRLLSWANTF
+251 AAHGDRLLSWASTF
-265 NSQLT
+265 NDQLT
-270 PLWPLLMGALLIQPL
+270 PLWPLLMVALLMLPL

-292 NATPSVLWTIYW
+292 KAALSPLWTLNW
-304 LALLLWTLFGQNPDN
+304 LVLLLWTLFGQNPDN

-337 LPRRGEGLVTVAG
+337 LPRRGEGLVAVAG

-359 LPHPPAMVQ
+359 LPRPPAMVQ
-368 AARLA
+368 AARVA
-373 EKSCPA
+373 EKACPA

-405 AALALSQGACRLS
+405 AALALSRGACRLS
-418 RRPIA
+418 RRPIDA
-423 ASEMSTVVRQHWFAP
+423 NEMPTAVRQHWFAP
-438 RFAAEPS
+438 RFAAEPG
-445 LWLAIPSLQTIQ
+445 LWLAIPSLQTTHGG
-457 EKVTKNIERAQKSA
+457 K
-471 KATKKEG
+471 
-478 NNSGTLTAHP
+478 

>member
-1 MTTAPLIPNPSPA
+1 MMTAPLIPGPSPA

-39 AWLGWLLTF
+39 VWTGWLFTF

-63 VTRFSVLEF
+63 VMRFSVLEF

-87 LINLAVDDPAR
+87 LINLAVDDPAA
-98 AVQWASLLGS
+98 AVQWASLLGTA
-108 SLLAPLAAL
+108 LIAPLAAW
-117 LAVKLWQRP
+117 LAVRLWQRP

-161 SLLALQQ
+161 ALLALQH
-168 RRFALAGLLLGL
+168 RRIALTGLMLGLL
-180 MLALRPSYF
+180 LALRPSYF
-189 VLALQPLWLGLA
+189 VLALLPFWLGIEHKGERRKFL
-201 QQGNRVR
+201 
-208 FVLPIALVGLTS
+208 LSIALVGLIS

-232 FSEGQR
+232 FGEGRR

-251 AAHGDRLLSWANTF
+251 AAHGDRLLSWARTF
-265 NSQLT
+265 NEQLT
-270 PLWPLLMGALLIQPL
+270 PIWPLPMGALLVLPL
-285 WQRSKDH
+285 WQRSKDQ
-292 NATPSVLWTIYW
+292 AAALSPLWTLYW

-324 PITLLG
+324 PLTLLG
-330 IVLLAGW
+330 IVLLVGR
-337 LPRRGEGLVTVAG
+337 LPLWGERPAMLGA
-350 LLLLGATFT
+350 LLLLMST
-359 LPHPPAMVQ
+359 LTPPAAPAMVQ

-373 EKSCPA
+373 ERTCPA

-397 TDGWYKGD
+397 TDGWYQGD
-405 AALALSQGACRLS
+405 AALALTQGACRLS
-418 RRPIA
+418 RRSIA
-423 ASEMSTVVRQHWFAP
+423 QSEIPLPHQAHWFAP
-438 RFAAEPS
+438 RFGAEPG
-445 LWLAIPSLQTIQ
+445 LWLAIP
-457 EKVTKNIERAQKSA
+457 R
-471 KATKKEG
+471 
-478 NNSGTLTAHP
+478 

>member
-1 MTTAPLIPNPSPA
+1 MMTTPLIPTPSPA

-19 RHHGR
+19 RRHGR

-63 VTRFSVLEF
+63 VVRFSVLEF

-87 LINLAVDDPAR
+87 LINLLVDEPAR

-108 SLLAPLAAL
+108 SLLAPLAAS
-117 LAVKLWQRP
+117 LAVRLWQRP

-161 SLLALQQ
+161 ALLALLH
-168 RRFALAGLLLGL
+168 RKAALAGLLLGL

-189 VLALQPLWLGLA
+189 VLALLPLWLGMA
-201 QQGNRVR
+201 QKGTRVR
-208 FVLPIALVGLTS
+208 FVLPIALVGLAC
-220 LLFVWQADGWAY
+220 LLFVWQADGRAY
-232 FSEGQR
+232 FAEGRR

-265 NSQLT
+265 NDQLT
-270 PLWPLLMGALLIQPL
+270 PLWPLLMGALLVLPL
-285 WQRSKDH
+285 WKRSKDH
-292 NATPSVLWTIYW
+292 NPAPSVLWPLYW
-304 LALLLWTLFGQNPDN
+304 LVLLLWTLFGQNPDN

-330 IVLLAGW
+330 LVLLAGW
-337 LPRRGEGLVTVAG
+337 LPRRGVGLVALAG
-350 LLLLGATFT
+350 LLLLAVTFT
-359 LPHPPAMVQ
+359 PPRPSAMVQ
-368 AARLA
+368 AARVA
-373 EKSCPA
+373 EKNCPA

-391 TTALPV
+391 TTTLPV
-397 TDGWYKGD
+397 TDGWYRGD
-405 AALALSQGACRLS
+405 AALALTQGACRLS
-418 RRPIA
+418 RRPLGA
-423 ASEMSTVVRQHWFAP
+423 EALPGPYDTLWFAP
-438 RFAAEPS
+438 RFHAEPG
-445 LWLAIPSLQTIQ
+445 LWLALP
-457 EKVTKNIERAQKSA
+457 R
-471 KATKKEG
+471 
-478 NNSGTLTAHP
+478 

>member
-1 MTTAPLIPNPSPA
+1 MLA
-14 RGEGG
+14 
-19 RHHGR
+19 
-24 LRFANRPYLLILLQL
+24 LLQL

-108 SLLAPLAAL
+108 SLLAPLAAF
-117 LAVKLWQRP
+117 LAARLWQRP
-126 SLLAP
+126 SLLTP

-161 SLLALQQ
+161 ALLALQQ
-168 RRFALAGLLLGL
+168 RKIALAGLLLGL

-189 VLALQPLWLGLA
+189 VLALLPLWLGMA
-201 QQGNRVR
+201 QQGARVR
-208 FVLPIALVGLTS
+208 FVLPIALVGLAC
-220 LLFVWQADGWAY
+220 LLFVWQADGRAY
-232 FSEGQR
+232 FSEGRR
-238 FTDGHFTLWGNTA
+238 FTDGHFTLWGNTE

-265 NSQLT
+265 NDQLT
-270 PLWPLLMGALLIQPL
+270 PLWPLLMGALLVLPL
-285 WQRSKDH
+285 WKRSKDH
-292 NATPSVLWTIYW
+292 NPTPSVLWPLYW
-304 LALLLWTLFGQNPDN
+304 LVLLLWTLFGQNPDN

-330 IVLLAGW
+330 LVLLAGW
-337 LPRRGEGLVTVAG
+337 LPRRGVGLVALAG
-350 LLLLGATFT
+350 LLLLAVT
-359 LPHPPAMVQ
+359 LTPARPSAMVQ
-368 AARLA
+368 AARVA
-373 EKSCPA
+373 EKNCPA

-391 TTALPV
+391 TTTLPV
-397 TDGWYKGD
+397 TDGWYRGD
-405 AALALSQGACRLS
+405 AALALTQGACRLS
-418 RRPIA
+418 RRPLGA
-423 ASEMSTVVRQHWFAP
+423 EALPGPYDTLWFAP
-438 RFAAEPS
+438 RFHAEPG
-445 LWLAIPSLQTIQ
+445 LWLALP
-457 EKVTKNIERAQKSA
+457 R
-471 KATKKEG
+471 
-478 NNSGTLTAHP
+478 

>member
-1 MTTAPLIPNPSPA
+1 MLA
-14 RGEGG
+14 
-19 RHHGR
+19 
-24 LRFANRPYLLILLQL
+24 LLQL
-39 AWLGWLLTF
+39 AWLSWLLAF

-117 LAVKLWQRP
+117 LAVRVWQRP

-161 SLLALQQ
+161 ALLALQQ
-168 RRFALAGLLLGL
+168 RRIALAGLLLGL

-189 VLALQPLWLGLA
+189 VLALLPLWLGIA
-201 QQGNRVR
+201 QQGTRVR
-208 FVLPIALVGLTS
+208 FVLPIALVGLIS

-232 FSEGQR
+232 FNEGRR

-251 AAHGDRLLSWANTF
+251 AAHGDRLLSWARTF
-265 NSQLT
+265 NEQLT
-270 PLWPLLMGALLIQPL
+270 LLWPLLMVALLVLPL
-285 WQRSKDH
+285 WPRSKDH
-292 NATPSVLWTIYW
+292 PAALSVLWRLYW
-304 LALLLWTLFGQNPDN
+304 LALLFWTLFGQNPDN

-337 LPRRGEGLVTVAG
+337 LPRRGEGLAVVAG
-350 LLLLGATFT
+350 LLLLGATFIQ
-359 LPHPPAMVQ
+359 PSPPAMVQ
-368 AARLA
+368 AAKQA
-373 EKSCPA
+373 EKNCPA

-391 TTALPV
+391 TTTLPV

-405 AALALSQGACRLS
+405 ASLALKQGACRLS

-423 ASEMSTVVRQHWFAP
+423 ASEIPTAVRQHWFAP
-438 RFAAEPS
+438 RFAAEPG
-445 LWLAIPSLQTIQ
+445 LWLAIPSP
-457 EKVTKNIERAQKSA
+457 VTGHYQ
-471 KATKKEG
+471 
-478 NNSGTLTAHP
+478 

>member
-1 MTTAPLIPNPSPA
+1 MARRWPSPCSTTIW
-14 RGEGG
+14 
-19 RHHGR
+19 
-24 LRFANRPYLLILLQL
+24 LLILLQL
-39 AWLGWLLTF
+39 TWLGWLLAF

-63 VTRFSVLEF
+63 VVRFSVLEF

-98 AVQWASLLGS
+98 AVLWASLLGS
-108 SLLAPLAAL
+108 SLLAPLAAS
-117 LAVKLWQRP
+117 LAVRLWQRP
-126 SLLAP
+126 SLLVP

-161 SLLALQQ
+161 ALLALQQ
-168 RRFALAGLLLGL
+168 RKIALAGLLLGL

-189 VLALQPLWLGLA
+189 VLTLLPLWLGMA

-208 FVLPIALVGLTS
+208 FVLPIALVGLAC

-232 FSEGQR
+232 FAEGRR

-265 NSQLT
+265 NDQLT
-270 PLWPLLMGALLIQPL
+270 PLWPLLMGALLVLPL

-292 NATPSVLWTIYW
+292 NPAPSVLWPLYW
-304 LALLLWTLFGQNPDN
+304 LVLLLWTLVGQNPDN

-330 IVLLAGW
+330 LVLLAGW
-337 LPRRGEGLVTVAG
+337 LPRRGVGLVALAG
-350 LLLLGATFT
+350 LLLLAVT
-359 LPHPPAMVQ
+359 LTPARPSAMVQ
-368 AARLA
+368 AARVA
-373 EKSCPA
+373 EKNCPA

-391 TTALPV
+391 TTTLPV
-397 TDGWYKGD
+397 TDGWYRGD
-405 AALALSQGACRLS
+405 AALALTQGACRLS
-418 RRPIA
+418 RRPLGA
-423 ASEMSTVVRQHWFAP
+423 EALPGPYDTLWFAP
-438 RFAAEPS
+438 RFHAEPG
-445 LWLAIPSLQTIQ
+445 LWLALP
-457 EKVTKNIERAQKSA
+457 R
-471 KATKKEG
+471 
-478 NNSGTLTAHP
+478 

>member
-1 MTTAPLIPNPSPA
+1 MMTAPLIPNPSPA

-19 RHHGR
+19 RLHGR
-24 LRFANRPYLLILLQL
+24 LRFANRPYLLLLLLLLLQL
-39 AWLGWLLTF
+39 AWLGWLLAF

-72 SPHFPGYPAFIWLAR
+72 SPHFPGYPAFIWLTR

-151 DGPALAAWLG
+151 DGSALAAWLG
-161 SLLALQQ
+161 TLLALQQ
-168 RRFALAGLLLGL
+168 RRIALAGLLLGL

-189 VLALQPLWLGLA
+189 VLALLPLWLGLA
-201 QQGNRVR
+201 QQSYRVR
-208 FVLPIALVGLTS
+208 FVLPIALVGLIS

-232 FSEGQR
+232 FSEGRR

-265 NSQLT
+265 NDQLT
-270 PLWPLLMGALLIQPL
+270 PLWPLLMGALLMQPI

-292 NATPSVLWTIYW
+292 NATPSVLWTLYW

-330 IVLLAGW
+330 LVLLAGW
-337 LPRRGEGLVTVAG
+337 LPRRGEGLVAVAG
-350 LLLLGATFT
+350 LLLLGTTFT
-359 LPHPPAMVQ
+359 LPRPPAMVQ

-373 EKSCPA
+373 ETACPA

-423 ASEMSTVVRQHWFAP
+423 ASEMPTAVRQHCFAP
-438 RFAAEPS
+438 RFAAEPG
-445 LWLAIPSLQTIQ
+445 LWLAIPSLQTPHR
-457 EKVTKNIERAQKSA
+457 ESDKKHRKSTKNRHS
-471 KATKKEG
+471 
-478 NNSGTLTAHP
+478 N